1 MNVNSSDSVFLMD
14 ESIMLSSRFRDL
26 ILISESDSGHS
37 RIYKA
42 QRMGKWHILKC
53 LKPEYASQKEYQA
66 LLQKEFEIGY
76 QLNHPNIARI
86 IGLEEVE
93 DLGTCIIEEYIEG
106 QTLKEIIQENTLN
119 KGQYQN
125 ILLQICEALS
135 YIHHRQIIHRD
146 LKPENIMLTDNGQ
159 HVKLIDF
166 GLSDTDDYAI
176 LKAPAGTWRY
186 AAPEM
191 VENLSIDQRA
201 DIFSLGVIMQELPD
215 SSYKIKRIAK
225 RCIRQ
230 NKEQRYQSAEEIITA
245 LKKKSTLPVALLA
258 LLIIVI
264 SFLVYIVTIKPTQES
279 SSTATEF
286 SEHTNSASQETEI
299 SSEKENC
306 ITRKA
311 EEPAASDIISSEN
324 NKSLASKEEPKNEDV
339 DAQQLYDFTIGLIEK
354 HIRKGEQLSGETMA
368 SINQVAEQLSGGDV
382 AKVSQRKM
390 EMQALVNTMMTSYQ
404 QKYFAEMA
412 KRIDSNTPF
421 DEQLLAEIMAFGR
434 ETAKIK
440 TANDAN
446 TSFSKIYQAIQQE
459 VKRRVNPS
467 SPYLQIYTFAAT
479 NAAFAYLREFYKGAK
494 VS

>member
-14 ESIMLSSRFRDL
+14 ESIMLSSRFREL

-66 LLQKEFEIGY
+66 LLQKEFEIVY

-119 KGQYQN
+119 KSQYQN
-125 ILLQICEALS
+125 ILLQICDALS

-159 HVKLIDF
+159 HVRLIDF

-176 LKAPAGTWRY
+176 LKAPAGTWHY

-191 VENLSIDQRA
+191 VANLPIDQRA
-201 DIFSLGVIMQELPD
+201 DIFSLGVIMQELTR

-225 RCIRQ
+225 RCIRR
-230 NKEQRYQSAEEIITA
+230 NKDQRYQSAEEIITA
-245 LKKKSTLPVALLA
+245 LKKKSTLPFALLA
-258 LLIIVI
+258 LLLIII
-264 SFLVYIVTIKPTQES
+264 SFLIYIVALKPTQEA
-279 SSTATEF
+279 SSTVTEL
-286 SEHTNSASQETEI
+286 SEHTNSASKELEI
-299 SSEKENC
+299 PTEKETS

-311 EEPAASDIISSEN
+311 EKSSTSDIAPSEKS
-324 NKSLASKEEPKNEDV
+324 KSLAPKEPKNEDA
-339 DAQQLYDFTIGLIEK
+339 DTQQLYDYTIGLIEK
-354 HIRKGEQLSGETMA
+354 HIRNGEQLSGESLA
-368 SINQVAEQLSGGDV
+368 SINQIAELLSGGDV
-382 AKVSQRKM
+382 AKANQRKM
-390 EMQALVNTMMTSYQ
+390 DMQALVNTMTATYQ

-412 KRIDSNTPF
+412 KRIESNTPF
-421 DEQLLAEIMAFGR
+421 DEQLLAELMVLGR
-434 ETAKIK
+434 ETARKEI
-440 TANDAN
+440 ANGTN

>member
-1 MNVNSSDSVFLMD
+1 MNTSDSDFLMD
-14 ESIMLSSRFRDL
+14 ESIMLSSRFRDFK
-26 ILISESDSGHS
+26 LISESDSGFS

-76 QLNHPNIARI
+76 QLNHPNIAHI
-86 IGLEEVE
+86 IGIEEVE
-93 DLGTCIIEEYIEG
+93 NLGTCIIEEYIEG

-176 LKAPAGTWRY
+176 LKVPAGTRRY

-191 VENLSIDQRA
+191 VANQPIDQRA
-201 DIFSLGVIMQELPD
+201 DIFSLGVIMQELPC

-245 LKKKSTLPVALLA
+245 LKKKSTLPFALLV
-258 LLIIVI
+258 LLLVII
-264 SFLVYIVTIKPTQES
+264 SFLIYIVALKPTQEA
-279 SSTATEF
+279 SSTVTEL
-286 SEHTNSASQETEI
+286 SEHTNSASKELEIPTENET
-299 SSEKENC
+299 S

-311 EEPAASDIISSEN
+311 EESSASGISPSES
-324 NKSLASKEEPKNEDV
+324 NKSLAPREPQNEDV
-339 DAQQLYDFTIGLIEK
+339 DAQQLYDYTIGLIEK
-354 HIRKGEQLSGETMA
+354 HIRNGEQLSSEALA
-368 SINQVAEQLSGGDV
+368 SINQIAEQLSGGDV
-382 AKVSQRKM
+382 AKASQRKM
-390 EMQALVNTMMTSYQ
+390 EMQALVNTMTATYQ

-412 KRIDSNTPF
+412 KRIDCNTPF
-421 DEQLLAEIMAFGR
+421 DEQLLAELMAFGR
-434 ETAKIK
+434 ETAKK
-440 TANDAN
+440 GMTNGTN
-446 TSFSKIYQAIQQE
+446 TSFSKIYYYIQHE

-467 SPYLQIYTFAAT
+467 SPYLQIYTLAAT
-479 NAAFAYLREFYKGAK
+479 NAAFTYLREFYNDAK
-494 VS
+494 VHK

>member
-1 MNVNSSDSVFLMD
+1 MNTSDSDFLMD
-14 ESIMLSSRFRDL
+14 ESIMLSSQFRDFK
-26 ILISESDSGHS
+26 LISESDSGYS

-53 LKPEYASQKEYQA
+53 LKPEYANQKEYQA

-76 QLNHPNIARI
+76 QLNHPNIAHI
-86 IGLEEVE
+86 IGIEEVE
-93 DLGTCIIEEYIEG
+93 NLGTCIIEEYIEG

-125 ILLQICEALS
+125 ILLRICEALS

-191 VENLSIDQRA
+191 VANQPIDQRA
-201 DIFSLGVIMQELPD
+201 DIFSLGVIMQELPC

-230 NKEQRYQSAEEIITA
+230 NKEQRYQSAEEIIIA
-245 LKKKSTLPVALLA
+245 LKKKSTLLVALLA
-258 LLIIVI
+258 LLLIII
-264 SFLVYIVTIKPTQES
+264 SFLVYIVALKPAQES
-279 SSTATEF
+279 SSTVTEL
-286 SEHTNSASQETEI
+286 SEQTNSTSKESEI
-299 SSEKENC
+299 PTEKENS
-306 ITRKA
+306 ITHKA
-311 EEPAASDIISSEN
+311 EELSTSGIAPSEN
-324 NKSLASKEEPKNEDV
+324 NKSLASKEEPKNKDV
-339 DAQQLYDFTIGLIEK
+339 DDQQLYDYTIGLIEK
-354 HIRKGEQLSGETMA
+354 HIRKGEQLSGETLA
-368 SINQVAEQLSGGDV
+368 SINQMAEQLSEGDV
-382 AKVSQRKM
+382 AKASQRKI
-390 EMQALVNTMMTSYQ
+390 EMQALVNTMTATYQ
-404 QKYFAEMA
+404 QKYFVEMA

-421 DEQLLAEIMAFGR
+421 DEQLLAELMALGR
-434 ETAKIK
+434 ETARIEI
-440 TANDAN
+440 ANGTN